1 MTSSLRDQLTQLGF
15 KPPEPVK
22 PREPAHKAR
31 PHSGA
36 PGAKGRPEQGR
47 SEQGRRA
54 GADKRGRAGAPSAAK
69 ARSGDIRSQEEID
82 LAKAYALRQRVER
95 EEQQRLERER
105 QAEAARR
112 REARQK
118 LHTLLQSATLNQPAA
133 ELPRHFEHAG
143 KIRRIYVTPEQLK
156 ALNAGELAIVAAGG
170 RYHLVGLEHAEQARV
185 LMPDCIALRVDP
197 SAGEGGDDYADPRFA
212 VPDDLVW

>member
-15 KPPEPVK
+15 KPPEPAK
-22 PREPAHKAR
+22 PREPTNKPR
-31 PHSGA
+31 PHSGK
-36 PGAKGRPEQGR
+36 PGQSRSEQGR
-47 SEQGRRA
+47 SEQG
-54 GADKRGRAGAPSAAK
+54 KP
-69 ARSGDIRSQEEID
+69 ARSGKGPHGAANNPGRRGGDARSQEEID

-105 QAEAARR
+105 QAEATRR
-112 REARQK
+112 REARLK
-118 LHTLLQSATLNQPAA
+118 LHTLLQSASMNVPTA

-156 ALNAGELAIVAAGG
+156 ALNAGDLAVVSAGG
-170 RYHLVGLEHAEQARV
+170 RYHLVSLEHAEQARAH
-185 LMPDCIALRVDP
+185 MPECIALKVDP
-197 SAGEGGDDYADPRFA
+197 NAGEGGEDYADPRFA

>member
-1 MTSSLRDQLTQLGF
+1 MTTSLRDQLMQLGF
-15 KPPEPVK
+15 KAPEPPKPSK
-22 PREPAHKAR
+22 PRESGPKDRVVTGGADAR
-31 PHSGA
+31 GSNRRGA
-36 PGAKGRPEQGR
+36 GRDGR
-47 SEQGRRA
+47 SLHAKPADQPRRD
-54 GADKRGRAGAPSAAK
+54 GT
-69 ARSGDIRSQEEID
+69 RSQEEID

-112 REARQK
+112 REARQR
-118 LHTLLQSATLNQPAA
+118 LHTLLQSASLNRADA

-143 KIRRIYVTPEQLK
+143 KIRRIYVNSEQLK
-156 ALNAGELAIVAAGG
+156 ALNAGDLAVVSAGG
-170 RYHLVGLEHAEQARV
+170 RYHLVGLESAEQARL

-197 SAGEGGDDYADPRFA
+197 NAGEGGEDYADPRFA

>member
-15 KPPEPVK
+15 KPPEPAK
-22 PREPAHKAR
+22 PREAAN
-31 PHSGA
+31 
-36 PGAKGRPEQGR
+36 KGRPNSSKPGQGR
-47 SEQGRRA
+47 SEQGRPEQ
-54 GADKRGRAGAPSAAK
+54 GKP
-69 ARSGDIRSQEEID
+69 ARSGKGPHGGAHNAGRRGGDARSQEEID

-105 QAEAARR
+105 QAEATRR
-112 REARQK
+112 REARLK
-118 LHTLLQSATLNQPAA
+118 LHTLLQTASLNAPTA

-156 ALNAGELAIVAAGG
+156 ALNAGELAVVSAGG
-170 RYHLVGLEHAEQARV
+170 RYHLVSLEHAEQARAH
-185 LMPDCIALRVDP
+185 MPDCIALKVDP
-197 SAGEGGDDYADPRFA
+197 NAGEGGEDYADPRFA

>member
-1 MTSSLRDQLTQLGF
+1 MTISLRDQLMQLGF
-15 KPPEPVK
+15 KPADPPK
-22 PREPAHKAR
+22 PRE
-31 PHSGA
+31 S
-36 PGAKGRPEQGR
+36 GAKGNSTAGKPGAR
-47 SEQGRRA
+47 
-54 GADKRGRAGAPSAAK
+54 GADRRTPDRDARRPHPQSKPTGKSGRDDK
-69 ARSGDIRSQEEID
+69 RSQEEID

-118 LHTLLQSATLNQPAA
+118 LHSLLQSASLNHAAA

-156 ALNAGELAIVAAGG
+156 AVNAGELAVIAAGG
-170 RYHLVGLEHAEQARV
+170 RYHLVSIEHAEQARV
-185 LMPDCIALRVDP
+185 LMPDCLALRVDP
-197 SAGEGGDDYADPRFA
+197 NAGDGGEDYADPRFA

>member
-1 MTSSLRDQLTQLGF
+1 MTTSLRDQLMQLGF
-15 KPPEPVK
+15 KAPEPAK
-22 PREPAHKAR
+22 PREPQRSPRAGSPGQPSRGQGKPAPAKSAH
-31 PHSGA
+31 
-36 PGAKGRPEQGR
+36 GR
-47 SEQGRRA
+47 SQA
-54 GADKRGRAGAPSAAK
+54 GGGQK
-69 ARSGDIRSQEEID
+69 AVPRSQEEID

-118 LHTLLQSATLNQPAA
+118 LFELMQKASLNAASA

-143 KIRRIYVTPEQLK
+143 KIRRVYVTSEQLK
-156 ALNAGELAIVAAGG
+156 ALNAGELAIVSAGG
-170 RYHLVGLEHAEQARV
+170 RYHLVTLAHADEARA
-185 LMPDCIALRVDP
+185 LMPDCVALQVDP
-197 SAGEGGDDYADPRFA
+197 NAVEGGDDYADPRFA

>member
-1 MTSSLRDQLTQLGF
+1 MTISLRDQLMQLGF
-15 KPPEPVK
+15 KPADPPK
-22 PREPAHKAR
+22 PREPG
-31 PHSGA
+31 P
-36 PGAKGRPEQGR
+36 KG
-47 SEQGRRA
+47 
-54 GADKRGRAGAPSAAK
+54 PSAAGK
-69 ARSGDIRSQEEID
+69 PGARGAERRAPGRDARRPHPHPQSKPAGKGGRDDSRSQEEID

-118 LHTLLQSATLNQPAA
+118 LHTLLQSASLNHAAA

-156 ALNAGELAIVAAGG
+156 AVNTGELAVIAAGG
-170 RYHLVGLEHAEQARV
+170 RYHLVSIEHAEQARA
-185 LMPDCIALRVDP
+185 LMPDCLALRVDP
-197 SAGEGGDDYADPRFA
+197 NAGDGGEDYADPRFA